1 MANTTL
7 SGVTVYLK
15 KSICSAE
22 ITAQFGQ
29 CLASYFGFVEVGLG
43 LVGLSCEENKFTL
56 IGLSTG
62 EELPSSGGVI
72 PVILKH
78 ATQCPV
84 YCMKESTQLP
94 DKLKE
99 RGVGLGV
106 AILLTSSDGFVL
118 VVLLNLNLYIF
129 NQLFPE

>member
-1 MANTTL
+1 MANKVL

-15 KSICSAE
+15 KSIHSTA
-22 ITAQFGQ
+22 ISTAQFGQ
-29 CLASYFGFVEVGLG
+29 CLANYFGFAEEGLG
-43 LVGLSCEENKFTL
+43 LVGLSSEENKFIL
-56 IGLSTG
+56 IGLSTRV
-62 EELPSSGGVI
+62 ELPSSGDVI

-84 YCMKESTQLP
+84 YCMKEGTQLP

-118 VVLLNLNLYIF
+118 VVLNLNLYIF